1 MKIVRSF
8 CHGVSIEVELTKNE
22 LYDAFRE
29 QRHQFDL
36 QEMECFI
43 DTDYTTEER
52 EAIAVEAR
60 RQVDHYDIT
69 FEFAVNEAIKELGL
83 SRKDDDPVD

>member
-8 CHGVSIEVELTKNE
+8 CHGVSVEVELTANE

-29 QRHQFDL
+29 QQHQFDL
-36 QEMECFI
+36 QELESYI
-43 DTDYTTEER
+43 EADYTTEER

-69 FEFAVNEAIKELGL
+69 FEFAVSEAVKELGL
-83 SRKDDDPVD
+83 SREDYDSVE